1 MTKFKE
7 IQTLV
12 IILLVTVLNFGCNEE
27 NHIDKYDVNVD
38 SLKTLPDGFYA
49 YRRGNIFFDN
59 EKLMI
64 WYTLDNSG
72 NVKDIFKINDLTDK
86 NADKTAT
93 LNKFSID
100 TTENK
105 IVMQRFIELSRR
117 FKFGH
122 IKVDRLNKVSFSY
135 LDGLSEQY
143 VITFNDSLKEKYSN
157 NKDFKVLT
165 NGWFEYVER

>member
-7 IQTLV
+7 IHTLV

-27 NHIDKYDVNVD
+27 NHIEKYDVKVD

-49 YRRGNIFFDN
+49 HRRGNIFFDN

-72 NVKDIFKINDLTDK
+72 NVKNIFKVNDLTDQ

-93 LNKFSID
+93 TNKYFID
-100 TTENK
+100 TTESK
-105 IVMQRFIELSRR
+105 IVMQRFIDLSKK

-122 IKVDRLNKVSFSY
+122 IKVDKLNKVSFSFHE
-135 LDGLSEQY
+135 GLSEQF
-143 VITFNDSLKEKYSN
+143 VMTFNDRLKNKYSN
-157 NKDFKVLT
+157 NKDFKLLT
-165 NGWFEYVER
+165 NGWFEYIGR

>member
-12 IILLVTVLNFGCNEE
+12 IILLVTVFNFGCKEE
-27 NHIDKYDVNVD
+27 NHINKHDVNVD

-59 EKLMI
+59 EKFMI

-72 NVKDIFKINDLTDK
+72 NVKDIFKVSDLTDQ

-93 LNKFSID
+93 INKYNID
-100 TTENK
+100 TTGNK
-105 IVMQRFIELSRR
+105 IVMQRFIDLSRK

-122 IKVDRLNKVSFSY
+122 IKVDKLKKVSFSFR
-135 LDGLSEQY
+135 DGLSEQF
-143 VITFNDSLKEKYSN
+143 VMTFNDSLKNKYSN
-157 NKDFKVLT
+157 NKDFKLLT
-165 NGWFEYVER
+165 NGWFEYIDR